1 MMVPFRDA
9 YPEMLLAIAQ
19 DHIRAAEHAERTRLA
34 RRRWWRVV
42 LRRDS
47 SR

>member
-1 MMVPFRDA
+1 MPPFRDA
-9 YPEMLLAIAQ
+9 YPEMFLAIAQ

-42 LRRDS
+42 QRGAA